1 MSEDTERVTK
11 LLNDIEVLV
20 SDLFLGHRNFSPTEH
35 CGRIQHALGEAR
47 HALAT
52 AEASAAAVGAQV
64 REEALLWAYV
74 NPPEEGEG
82 DPNLEDGPVFLETD
96 SEYAQRGCRALPLP
110 SGAEA
115 LAARD
120 RATAERAVLATLRHS
135 RLGLYASALNPDATV
150 PGFAD
155 EILSELFPAS
165 GRTTTEG
172 G

>member
-52 AEASAAAVGAQV
+52 AEASAAAVAEIVRSEMETGVWAQV
-64 REEALLWAYV
+64 KPNGEPSV
-74 NPPEEGEG
+74 PPERDTFAEGYRFAQGLVG
-82 DPNLEDGPVFLETD
+82 DLLD
-96 SEYAQRGCRALPLP
+96 SLPTP
-110 SGAEA
+110 SEA

-120 RATAERAVLATLRHS
+120 RATAERAREEIMIVEFRCRYPRAGEATLRAMANE
-135 RLGLYASALNPDATV
+135 RLSAL
-150 PGFAD
+150 G
-155 EILSELFPAS
+155 FPAS